1 MQSLFSLQLNKS
13 DDTAEH
19 LLELGW
25 FTMNNLL
32 PDAAYKV
39 HAAFLV
45 LGSFKNKCKKT
56 KWHNIFIVLI
66 QWNDNAKKFQQFGC
80 NIFMMYLVFFVQRV
94 RVCSIPRLKVYVRT
108 TLFVRTAS
116 LWYI

>member
-1 MQSLFSLQLNKS
+1 MQSHFSLQLNKS

-39 HAAFLV
+39 HSTFWV
-45 LGSFKNKCKKT
+45 LNKFKNGT
-56 KWHNIFIVLI
+56 KVLAMNIQCDYNTKAILI
-66 QWNDNAKKFQQFGC
+66 IWMQC
-80 NIFMMYLVFFVQRV
+80 SVFMIYLLFFVQRV
-94 RVCSIPRLKVYVRT
+94 RVCIIPRLKIYVLAS
-108 TLFVRTAS
+108 LFVHTVL
-116 LWYI
+116 LWYF

>member
-1 MQSLFSLQLNKS
+1 MQYDTESLLDVNESVNTVFSQLNKS

-39 HAAFLV
+39 HLTP
-45 LGSFKNKCKKT
+45 LNK
-56 KWHNIFIVLI
+56 I
-66 QWNDNAKKFQQFGC
+66 GC
-80 NIFMMYLVFFVQRV
+80 F
-94 RVCSIPRLKVYVRT
+94 
-108 TLFVRTAS
+108 LFVYPKKRHINLTLNIQNATCER
-116 LWYI
+116 L